1 MTNQN
6 FDKLSCYDDLIG
18 CLRSL
23 EDLFLLMNSVDGREE
38 RLVHAC
44 SEVGMVLTARFR
56 ERIGFLVLPDHP
68 GQATSSEE

>member
-6 FDKLSCYDDLIG
+6 FDKLSCYDDLIV

-23 EDLFLLMNSVDGREE
+23 EDLFLLMGSVDGREQ

-44 SEVGMVLTARFR
+44 SEIGMVLTARFR
-56 ERIGFLVLPDHP
+56 ERLELKVLPDHP

>member
-6 FDKLSCYDDLIG
+6 FDKLSCYDDLIV

-23 EDLFLLMNSVDGREE
+23 EDLFLLMGSVDGREE

-44 SEVGMVLTARFR
+44 SEIGMVLTARFR
-56 ERIGFLVLPDHP
+56 ERLGLMILPDHP
-68 GQATSSEE
+68 GQTTSPEE

>member
-23 EDLFLLMNSVDGREE
+23 EDLFLLMGSVDRREE

-44 SEVGMVLTARFR
+44 SEIGMVLTARFR
-56 ERIGFLVLPDHP
+56 ERLELKVLQDHP
-68 GQATSSEE
+68 GQAISSEE

>member
-23 EDLFLLMNSVDGREE
+23 EDLFLLMGSVDGREE

-44 SEVGMVLTARFR
+44 SEIGMVLTARFR
-56 ERIGFLVLPDHP
+56 ERLGLLIPSAP
-68 GQATSSEE
+68 PEQTTSSEE